1 MKVLHLSPTGF
12 GPGGVTGG
20 GERFARELA
29 RAMAAR
35 ADVTLVTFG
44 DGRMSKR
51 QGSLALE
58 QWPRGVL
65 ARWHPLAVN
74 PLRWR
79 LLRYLRYADVI
90 HVHQVFTWLAAFA
103 VWVGSRWGTP
113 TFLTDLGGGHPYAP
127 ASYLPVL
134 PRATGLLLLSEYS
147 RRLWAEQPPGCRPE
161 RLEVISGG
169 VDLERFSPGPG
180 RQPGKVLFVGRLLPH
195 KGLEYLLEAIEPP
208 MHLVVVGSASH
219 EGYAGELQRR
229 AASMSV
235 SFDFEAT
242 DNQLVAHYRSA
253 MATVVPSVY
262 RSASGVETRIPELLG
277 LVALESLA
285 CGTPVIVSDVA
296 SLPELVEDGRTGFI
310 VPPNDGV
317 AIRER
322 LRYLLAH
329 PGEVERMGQAGRAVV
344 QERFRWDRV
353 VERCLRVYGDALE
366 AAGARVVSR

>member
-44 DGRMSKR
+44 DGRISGR
-51 QGSLALE
+51 RGSLAFE

-65 ARWHPLAVN
+65 GRWHPLAVN

-79 LLRYLRYADVI
+79 LVRHLRHADVI
-90 HVHQVFTWLAAFA
+90 HAHQVFTCLAAFA
-103 VWVGSRWGTP
+103 VWVGSRWGKP
-113 TFLTDLGGGHPYAP
+113 TFVTDLGGGHPYAP
-127 ASYLPVL
+127 ANYFRVL

-147 RRLWAEQPPGCRPE
+147 RRLWAEQPPGRRPDK
-161 RLEVISGG
+161 LQVISGG

-180 RQPGKVLFVGRLLPH
+180 RQFGKVLFVGRLLPH

-208 MHLVVVGSASH
+208 MHLVVVGSVSH

-229 AASMSV
+229 AASMPV
-235 SFDFEAT
+235 TFEFEVT
-242 DNQLVAHYRSA
+242 DDQLVAHYRSA

-285 CGTPVIVSDVA
+285 CGTPVIASNVA
-296 SLPELVEDGRTGFI
+296 SLPELVEDGGTGFI
-310 VPPNDGV
+310 VPPNDAV

-329 PGEVERMGQAGRAVV
+329 PAEVERMGQAGRAFVR
-344 QERFRWDRV
+344 EHFRWDQV
-353 VERCLRVYGDALE
+353 VERCLRAYGQALDGVR
-366 AAGARVVSR
+366 AGAVSR